1 MIFRGERRGFTR
13 LPVEPKFVLSTY
25 WESITSPLRVCVVSR
40 PTLESIMR
48 TSCKIIFWF
57 FIAPLSIA
65 AQNHPASAQLDPSV
79 KDNSG
84 GQDLSPASDIVNT
97 TTLSG
102 SEPARVPVLVQSAP
116 AFMFV
121 QPIKARPAVHTAYA
135 PSWNVSAGFSVTSLG
150 LPPSGRAVLS
160 GMNASLSLDTGKH
173 YGAKLDFGY
182 QRVPNLNNTG
192 QPMSLLNYLVGP
204 VVYPTNGDQLSTYV
218 HALIGG
224 ARVGGPFPNGA
235 GGLTIGFVNSPAW
248 AFGGGA
254 EYRVSQAFGF
264 RVGFDYLHTHFY
276 NSAGAVRGQNDIR
289 IVSSF
294 VYYLGNPIRGD

>member
-1 MIFRGERRGFTR
+1 
-13 LPVEPKFVLSTY
+13 
-25 WESITSPLRVCVVSR
+25 
-40 PTLESIMR
+40 MR
-48 TSCKIIFWF
+48 TSCKIIFCF
-57 FIAPLSIA
+57 LIAPLSIA
-65 AQNHPASAQLDPSV
+65 AQDRPASGQLDPSV
-79 KDNSG
+79 QSNSG
-84 GQDLSPASDIVNT
+84 GQDLPPTSDIANM
-97 TTLSG
+97 TTLSS
-102 SEPARVPVLVQSAP
+102 SELARVPVSVQSAP
-116 AFMFV
+116 AFLFV
-121 QPIKARPAVHTAYA
+121 GPIKAKPAVYTGYA

-160 GMNASLSLDTGKH
+160 GMNASFSIDTGKH
-173 YGAKLDFGY
+173 YGAKLDIGY

-192 QPMSLLNYLVGP
+192 QPMSLLNYLIGP
-204 VVYPTNGDQLSTYV
+204 VLYPTNGNQLSTYV

-276 NSAGAVRGQNDIR
+276 NSAGAIRGQDGVR
-289 IVSSF
+289 IVSSL
-294 VYYLGNPIRGD
+294 VYYLGNPIRGN